1 MFVEKISVNQVKEF
15 LNEIYPKTQGFEY
28 LIIMPEQ
35 TTPQSKYIY
44 ASVNNDINDF
54 NTNLRLED
62 YDANISRP
70 NEWLKFLYK
79 IFGEEYKQAYIQECL
94 SVFE

>member
-1 MFVEKISVNQVKEF
+1 MFVEKLSVNQVKEF
-15 LNEIYPKTQGFEY
+15 LNEIYPETQGFDY
-28 LIIMPEQ
+28 SMIMPKQ
-35 TTPQSKYIY
+35 TTPQGHYIY
-44 ASVNNDINDF
+44 VNVNNERNDF